1 MKRAAIYTRSAI
13 AKDHNQRERGEDYIA
28 KMGWHCLPDR
38 YDDNGYSGIKFDR
51 PALQRLLR
59 DVLSGKIDCVVV
71 CDMARLSRSVS
82 DLQQLVAIFEQHGVA
97 LVFISEEVEQ

>member
-13 AKDHNQRERGEDYIA
+13 AKDHDQRERAEDYIA

-38 YDDNGYSGIKFDR
+38 YDDSGYSGIKHDR

-71 CDMARLSRSVS
+71 RDIARLSRQSL
-82 DLQQLVAIFEQHGVA
+82 DLQRILDTFDRNGVSIWRTEQ
-97 LVFISEEVEQ
+97 